1 MSYIKLIL
9 ILTAI
14 NKLVFYGLIL
24 LTFAICKQT
33 KQTNLAK
40 ISVIQNADLIKIK
53 RVSKNTLYSSSFVC
67 ELDAND
73 YFVVKNGEKIYIY
86 SKNK

>member
-14 NKLVFYGLIL
+14 NKLVFYSLIL

-33 KQTNLAK
+33 TQTNLAK

-73 YFVVKNGEKIYIY
+73 YFVVKNDSKIYIY
-86 SKNK
+86 AKHD